1 MDSQEAAFD
10 GLERVIGIE
19 DEGRPGPLV
28 LLVAGLHG
36 NEPGGV
42 AALLQL
48 FDELDGVETA
58 GRVVGL
64 AGNLGALRA
73 RKRHLGVDL
82 NRMWT
87 ADNIRALG
95 VRPPKDDLP
104 DEAELRALFLTVEA
118 ERTAAAAIGR
128 DVVLV
133 DLHSTSGSGSGFSV
147 LPDAVP
153 ARRLARAIGLPAVLG
168 LEDRIEGPMLTW
180 CASQGDTAIVV
191 EGGQHDAPT
200 TRTVLHAATL
210 LALDHLGVLPENHA
224 GIEDARRLIDR
235 TRGDAPRVLEINHTH
250 HIPRGERF
258 AMDPGW
264 FNFRPVR
271 RGEPLAHAIPS
282 PDVERVVTS
291 PASGYML
298 MPLYQEIGDE
308 GFFLCRRVR
317 RTWLVA
323 SRLVR
328 RKWIERA
335 LVVLPGVRS
344 IEVERGRVEVRRGAG
359 PWLARLLRV
368 FGYRRHSPSGASTA
382 WFRRA
387 Q

>member
-1 MDSQEAAFD
+1 MTSRPTEPLQAPGRMDSQEAAFD

-118 ERTAAAAIGR
+118 ERTAAAAIG
-128 DVVLV
+128 
-133 DLHSTSGSGSGFSV
+133 
-147 LPDAVP
+147 
-153 ARRLARAIGLPAVLG
+153 
-168 LEDRIEGPMLTW
+168 
-180 CASQGDTAIVV
+180 
-191 EGGQHDAPT
+191 
-200 TRTVLHAATL
+200 
-210 LALDHLGVLPENHA
+210 
-224 GIEDARRLIDR
+224 
-235 TRGDAPRVLEINHTH
+235 
-250 HIPRGERF
+250 
-258 AMDPGW
+258 
-264 FNFRPVR
+264 
-271 RGEPLAHAIPS
+271 
-282 PDVERVVTS
+282 
-291 PASGYML
+291 
-298 MPLYQEIGDE
+298 
-308 GFFLCRRVR
+308 
-317 RTWLVA
+317 
-323 SRLVR
+323 
-328 RKWIERA
+328 
-335 LVVLPGVRS
+335 
-344 IEVERGRVEVRRGAG
+344 
-359 PWLARLLRV
+359 
-368 FGYRRHSPSGASTA
+368 
-382 WFRRA
+382 
-387 Q
+387 